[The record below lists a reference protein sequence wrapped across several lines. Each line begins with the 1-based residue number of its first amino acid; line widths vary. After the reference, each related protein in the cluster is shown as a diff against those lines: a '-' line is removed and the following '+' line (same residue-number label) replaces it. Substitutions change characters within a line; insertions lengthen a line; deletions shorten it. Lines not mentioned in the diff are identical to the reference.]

1 MRRGILVEERVEVGP
16 EPLGVENR
24 RACKR
29 RGAIGIRV

>member
-24 RACKR
+24 RAF
-29 RGAIGIRV
+29 GIRV